1 METKTP
7 QDIAQYQEHYS
18 ESGLFAK
25 IGKVCKKAGIKAI
38 YYELLLYYV
47 LMDGNT
53 SLKDKGIIIGALG
66 YFILPIDLIPDFIP
80 VAGFTA
86 DLAALTACLHT
97 VKANITPAVRKKA
110 LQKLYDW
117 FVDIDYSKV
126 QEYDEEVR
134 EG

>member
-7 QDIAQYQEHYS
+7 RDIAQYQEHYS
-18 ESGLFAK
+18 ESGLFEK

-38 YYELLLYYV
+38 YYVLLLYYV

-80 VAGFTA
+80 VAGFA
-86 DLAALTACLHT
+86 DDLAALTAGLHT
-97 VKANITPAVRKKA
+97 VKANITPTVRKKA
-110 LQKLYDW
+110 VQKLYDW
-117 FVDIDYSKV
+117 FVDIDYNKV
-126 QEYDEEVR
+126 EEYDEEVQ

>member
-38 YYELLLYYV
+38 YYVLLLYYV

-53 SLKDKGIIIGALG
+53 SLKDKGIIIGSLG

-80 VAGFTA
+80 VAGFA
-86 DLAALTACLHT
+86 DDIAALTACLHT
-97 VKANITPAVRKKA
+97 VRANITPAVRKKA
-110 LQKLYDW
+110 VQKLYGW
-117 FVDIDYSKV
+117 FVDVDYSKV
-126 QEYDEEVR
+126 EEYDEEVQ